1 LEVFFAD
8 HFRQKGFEFLAWAE
22 IGNVHLFSQ
31 SPIRK
36 VGDMAGLK
44 VWAWSGDPIAKET
57 FSAMGTNPVLLAFTD
72 VTTALNT
79 GMIDTVYAPPLGALA
94 LQWNL
99 YTKYMTSLPLTHST
113 GAVLL
118 AKNFADKMPSEHLR
132 MLKNEF
138 RGSMEAL
145 TTSLRKQAVES
156 ADIME
161 KSGIKILP
169 MPADPDL
176 KDFYKIH
183 DRVAQS
189 LAGKIYSKDLLDRIY
204 GILKGQ
210 RGY

>member
-1 LEVFFAD
+1 
-8 HFRQKGFEFLAWAE
+8 
-22 IGNVHLFSQ
+22 
-31 SPIRK
+31 
-36 VGDMAGLK
+36 
-44 VWAWSGDPIAKET
+44 
-57 FSAMGTNPVLLAFTD
+57 
-72 VTTALNT
+72 
-79 GMIDTVYAPPLGALA
+79 
-94 LQWNL
+94 
-99 YTKYMTSLPLTHST
+99 
-113 GAVLL
+113 VLL

-161 KSGIKILP
+161 KSGINILP